1 MYGEFA
7 NSTEFSKDALP
18 FISPFPCNSNKEK
31 FCWNELKVG
40 YKCLFSKKSAL
51 LFLRAENLAFR
62 RESVFANIKQLMA
75 FLTQSKL
82 FPQVTRLLSVTLPNE
97 KPLPDENWLKR
108 GKVWLEIVQ
117 AKLAGKSDKPQV
129 FHSSS

>member
-1 MYGEFA
+1 M
-7 NSTEFSKDALP
+7 
-18 FISPFPCNSNKEK
+18 
-31 FCWNELKVG
+31 KVG

-62 RESVFANIKQLMA
+62 RESVFANLKRLMA

-82 FPQVTRLLSVTLPNE
+82 FPQVTRLLSETLPNE
-97 KPLPDENWLKR
+97 KPSTDENWLKR
-108 GKVWLEIVQ
+108 GKIWLEIIPTKV
-117 AKLAGKSDKPQV
+117 AGKSGKPQV